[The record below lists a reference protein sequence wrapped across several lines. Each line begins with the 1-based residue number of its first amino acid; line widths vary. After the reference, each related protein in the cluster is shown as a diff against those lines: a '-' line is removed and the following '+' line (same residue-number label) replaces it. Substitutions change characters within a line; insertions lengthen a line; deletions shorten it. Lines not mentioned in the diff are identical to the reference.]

1 MGIALFTVT
10 LTVPLAVPKLA
21 ASLGRNITACD
32 AVPALGATLGFAKTK
47 LPAVE
52 AEPALSVDEASVWPY
67 VMTEASGGAKIV
79 GAAGPT
85 VTLTDVVVGR

>member
-1 MGIALFTVT
+1 MGNALLTVT
-10 LTVPLAVPKLA
+10 LTVPLAGPKFA
-21 ASLGRNITACD
+21 ASFGTNTTDCA
-32 AVPALGATLGFAKTK
+32 AVPALGATLGSAKEK

-52 AEPALSVDEASVWPY
+52 EEPPLSVEEANVCPY
-67 VMTEASGGAKIV
+67 VITEASGGAKIV

>member
-1 MGIALFTVT
+1 MGSALFTDT

-21 ASLGRNITACD
+21 ESFGRNTKACG
-32 AVPALGATLGFAKTK
+32 AVPAFGATLGFAKAK

-52 AEPALSVDEASVWPY
+52 ADPPMSVAFASVWPY
-67 VMTEASGGAKIV
+67 VITEASGGARIV

-85 VTLTDVVVGR
+85 VTFTDVVVGR

>member
-1 MGIALFTVT
+1 MSF
-10 LTVPLAVPKLA
+10 
-21 ASLGRNITACD
+21 GRNTTD
-32 AVPALGATLGFAKTK
+32 WGAVPALGATLGSAKTK

-52 AEPALSVDEASVWPY
+52 AEPALSVEEASVWPY
-67 VMTEASGGAKIV
+67 VMTEASGGARIV